1 MLKVYSIAAAA
12 FSFAIFGAAPSSA
25 AECTRHGED
34 WRFGA
39 STTMTLTV
47 SGSSCTWNLR
57 PNGKTRLSSIK
68 VTARPKNGSAS
79 AGVASVV
86 YTAKPGFKGSDS
98 FAVAVNGQGVT
109 GTPGTANI
117 SVSVNVQ

>member
-1 MLKVYSIAAAA
+1 MFKVHSMAAAA
-12 FSFAIFGAAPSSA
+12 FSLAVLGAAPSSV
-25 AECTRHGED
+25 AECIRHGAD

-47 SGSSCTWNLR
+47 SGGSCTWNLR
-57 PNGKTRLSSIK
+57 PNGRLSSIK

-79 AGVASVV
+79 PGVASVV

-98 FAVAVNGQGVT
+98 FAVAVTGQGAT

>member
-1 MLKVYSIAAAA
+1 
-12 FSFAIFGAAPSSA
+12 
-25 AECTRHGED
+25 
-34 WRFGA
+34 
-39 STTMTLTV
+39 MTLTV
-47 SGSSCTWNLR
+47 SGGSCTWNLR

-79 AGVASVV
+79 AGVNSVV

-98 FAVAVNGQGVT
+98 FAVAVTGQGAA